1 MAHKGETWNESET
14 YRDPWTLRLVRRITT
29 RGLYNQSPNYHTNI
43 GFSADG
49 EFLIFASARE
59 DGSAIFKC
67 HLPTGDITQLI
78 DPVPGIGGYGE
89 WQKGGYGVGDGMGI
103 SGSMCMAP
111 HSRWAVFKAG
121 HVMRAVHIDT
131 LEERVLIPDL
141 GAEWVPGVP
150 SIDPAETEVIISLMP
165 AHPEVLA
172 GKRPTRSYM
181 ECFADG
187 TGMRMKLIRV
197 PLAGGPV
204 TTVYE
209 EAGIG
214 GAHAPHSPTDGDLLL
229 LDRDFPPRYW
239 AGSDGATNRIW
250 TLRLS
255 TGQLTELPPQD
266 KARFQVHSVWT
277 WDGEAVIYHGRSG
290 VPPTAGHVV
299 SGHYI
304 GVVDKSGQTV
314 REYLF
319 DKAPHYGHV
328 SAMAGRPAVILDGN
342 LSNDLLLWVYYDQPQ
357 PRVEVICRHGTDWGA
372 MPGQYPHPHPI
383 SDPTGR
389 WIAYNAAA
397 RGRSDVFVVA
407 V

>member
-1 MAHKGETWNESET
+1 MPYKGETWNESET
-14 YRDPWTLRLVRRITT
+14 YRDSWTLRTVRRVTT
-29 RGLYNQSPNYHTNI
+29 QGLYNQSPNYHTNI

-59 DGSAIFKC
+59 GGSAVFKC
-67 HLPTGDITQLI
+67 HLPTGDITQLT
-78 DPVPGIGGYGE
+78 DLVPGIGGYGE
-89 WQKGGYGVGDGMGI
+89 WHKGGYSVGDGMGV

-111 HSRWAVFKAG
+111 RSRWAVYRAG
-121 HVMRAVHIDT
+121 LALCAVHIDT
-131 LEERVLIPDL
+131 LEERVLIPDI
-141 GAEWVPGVP
+141 GREWVPGVP
-150 SIDPAETEVIISLMP
+150 SIDPDETEVILSLMP
-165 AHPEVLA
+165 AHPDLLA
-172 GKRPTRSYM
+172 GQRPRRSYW

-187 TGMRMKLIRV
+187 TGMQLRLIRV

-214 GAHAPHSPTDGDLLL
+214 SAHAPHCPTDGDLLL

-239 AGSDGATNRIW
+239 GGSDGATNRIW

-277 WDGEAVIYHGRSG
+277 WDGENVIYHGRS
-290 VPPTAGHVV
+290 AV

-304 GVVDKSGQTV
+304 GVVHKSGQTV

-342 LSNDLLLWVYYDQPQ
+342 LSDDLLLWVYYDQEQ

-372 MPGQYPHPHPI
+372 LPGQYPHPHPI
-383 SDPTGR
+383 CDPTGR
-389 WIAYNAAA
+389 WIAYNVAG
-397 RGRSDVFVVA
+397 RGRSDVFVVD
-407 V
+407 VGR

>member
-14 YRDPWTLRLVRRITT
+14 YGDPWTLRTVRRVTT

-43 GFSADG
+43 GFTADG

-78 DPVPGIGGYGE
+78 DSVPGIGGYGE
-89 WQKGGYGVGDGMGI
+89 WHKGGTSVGDGMGI

-111 HSRWAVFKAG
+111 HSRWAVFKSG

-150 SIDPAETEVIISLMP
+150 SIDPDETEVIISLMP

-172 GKRPTRSYM
+172 GRRPTRPYM
-181 ECFADG
+181 ESFAQG
-187 TGMRMKLIRV
+187 IGMRLKLIRV
-197 PLAGGPV
+197 PLAGGAV

-209 EAGIG
+209 EAGVG
-214 GAHAPHSPTDGDLLL
+214 SAHAPHCPADGDLLL

-239 AGSDGATNRIW
+239 GGSDGVTNRIW
-250 TLRLS
+250 TLRPS
-255 TGQLTELPPQD
+255 TGELTELPPQD
-266 KARFQVHSVWT
+266 KARFQVHCVWT
-277 WDGEAVIYHGRSG
+277 WDGENVIYHGKS
-290 VPPTAGHVV
+290 AV

-304 GVVDKSGQTV
+304 GVVDK
-314 REYLF
+314 
-319 DKAPHYGHV
+319 
-328 SAMAGRPAVILDGN
+328 
-342 LSNDLLLWVYYDQPQ
+342 
-357 PRVEVICRHGTDWGA
+357 
-372 MPGQYPHPHPI
+372 
-383 SDPTGR
+383 TG
-389 WIAYNAAA
+389 
-397 RGRSDVFVVA
+397 
-407 V
+407 

>member
-1 MAHKGETWNESET
+1 MARKGETWNESET
-14 YRDPWTLRLVRRITT
+14 YRDPWTLRPVRRITT

-78 DPVPGIGGYGE
+78 DAAPGIGGYGE
-89 WQKGGYGVGDGMGI
+89 WHKGGLSVGDGMGI

-111 HSRWAVFKAG
+111 HSRWAVFKSG

-150 SIDPAETEVIISLMP
+150 SIDPDETEVIISLMP

-172 GKRPTRSYM
+172 GRRPTRPYM
-181 ECFADG
+181 ESFAQG
-187 TGMRMKLIRV
+187 IGMRLKLIRV
-197 PLAGGPV
+197 PLTGGGPPDGGT

-209 EAGIG
+209 EAGVG
-214 GAHAPHSPTDGDLLL
+214 SAHAPHCPTDGDLLL

-239 AGSDGATNRIW
+239 GGSDGVTNRIW

-255 TGQLTELPPQD
+255 TGRLTELPPQD
-266 KARFQVHSVWT
+266 KARFQVHCVWT
-277 WDGEAVIYHGRSG
+277 WDGESVIYHGKS
-290 VPPTAGHVV
+290 AI

-304 GVVDKSGQTV
+304 GLVDKSGQTV

-342 LSNDLLLWVYYDQPQ
+342 LSDDLLLWVYYDQEQ

-383 SDPTGR
+383 SDPTGH

-397 RGRSDVFVVA
+397 RGRSDVFVVQ